1 MNANHHTVEACK
13 WIFGS
18 ISIALA
24 TYFTK
29 EPNCLW
35 AFLILAWY

>member
-1 MNANHHTVEACK
+1 MNKYDLGEACK

-18 ISIALA
+18 TAIALA

-29 EPNCLW
+29 NPSCLW